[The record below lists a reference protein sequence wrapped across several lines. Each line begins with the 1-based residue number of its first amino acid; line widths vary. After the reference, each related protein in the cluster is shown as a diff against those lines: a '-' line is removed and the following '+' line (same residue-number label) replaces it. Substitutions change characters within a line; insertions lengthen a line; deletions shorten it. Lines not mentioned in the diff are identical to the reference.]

1 MKKQPNLQLRLEGL
15 YQLLQQHRV
24 DAFLVTNNLD
34 QYYLT
39 DFFFYPEETVLL
51 IHSKGI
57 SCFTRDLYVASLH
70 RERPDWEVIGSI
82 NRLEDALEK
91 IRALRIKRV
100 GFDAAKEFYFSGKK
114 MQQAGLVELPSL
126 ISQLRREKD
135 QDELKRLRASN
146 KIAYRAYEY
155 VRPRIKT
162 GMTETQVAALL
173 EQFMRAQGASGTS
186 FASIICFGENAANP
200 HHETSNTRKL
210 KNNEAILMDYGCIYQ
225 GYCSDITRCWWHG
238 KNVPA
243 EYTAVWNLVDKARRA
258 GIKALKPGVATKDID
273 ATSRGIITQAG
284 YGEYFTHRT
293 GHGVGMEIH
302 EEPFN
307 SADSKAILRVGN
319 IVTVEPGIYLPG
331 KFGVRLEDT
340 LAITEK
346 GSTILTRK

>member
-1 MKKQPNLQLRLEGL
+1 MSEKSNFQARLTGLKKQMRSQA
-15 YQLLQQHRV
+15 V
-24 DAFLVTNNLD
+24 DALVITNNLD

-51 IHSKGI
+51 ICPKEVF
-57 SCFTRDLYVASLH
+57 CFTRDLYVTALNK
-70 RERPDWEVIGSI
+70 ERPQLKVVGCE
-82 NRLEDALEK
+82 NRLEAAIEK
-91 IRALRIKRV
+91 IKELGIKKA
-100 GFDAAKEFYFSGKK
+100 GFDAAKETYRQGSL
-114 MQQAGLVELPSL
+114 MQKAGLKELPSL
-126 ISQLRREKD
+126 VSQLRCTKD
-135 QDELKRLRASN
+135 SQEIKRMRASN
-146 KIAYRAYEY
+146 RIAYLAYEY

-162 GMTETQVAALL
+162 GMTENDVAVML
-173 EQFMRAQGASGTS
+173 EQFMRGQGASAVS
-186 FASIICFGENAANP
+186 FMTIIGFGENAANP
-200 HHETSNTRKL
+200 HHETGMRKL

-238 KNVPA
+238 KNEPA
-243 EYTAVWNLVDKARRA
+243 EYTRVWNIVDKARRA
-258 GIKALKPGVATKDID
+258 GIKALKPGVATRTVDQT
-273 ATSRGIITQAG
+273 ARGVIEAAG
-284 YGEYFTHRT
+284 YGAYFTHRT

-319 IVTVEPGIYLPG
+319 VVTVEPGIYLPG